1 MPVKNSILSK
11 MPLKSY
17 DVLIIGAGINGC
29 ASAWFLT
36 RAGLKVALCDREG
49 IAAGGSG
56 AAGAFISPKFSK
68 SGPLKEIMAAAHA
81 YALDFYAD
89 NFPRY
94 TLQRPLLHIAN
105 SPAESEKLASFK
117 AGTDLRFSEIPD
129 PLRSSLLPEARMSE
143 SIYLERG
150 AIVDAPGVCRAL
162 AQGADFY
169 VREVSTPRYEN
180 ALWHVGDLCGKHLVL
195 TTGAYPKVLP
205 SDSVKLRAI
214 WGHRIDIRSTTE
226 LSSIFHHFVSISP
239 TTREG
244 IIAIGAT
251 HDVHYDPFAGE
262 SYDVE
267 SGRRTLLEKASQT
280 LKLDNITI
288 VGDYTGLRSGTFDY
302 YPICGRLID
311 EDATLEK
318 TRIGGQKPEIRSCVT
333 TPNVWMLN
341 GSGGYGF
348 VLAPYLAR
356 KLSEAI
362 ASGREV
368 EPELSPGRF
377 LVRSL
382 KRQS

>member
-1 MPVKNSILSK
+1 MQLPTSK
-11 MPLKSY
+11 ISPY
-17 DVLIIGAGINGC
+17 DVLIVGAGINGC
-29 ASAWFLT
+29 TSACFLT
-36 RAGLKVALCDREG
+36 RAGLNVALIDREG

-68 SGPLKEIMAAAHA
+68 GGPLKEIMAAAHA
-81 YALDFYAD
+81 EALDFYAE

-117 AGTDLRFSEIPD
+117 AGTDLRFSEVPESI
-129 PLRSSLLPEARMSE
+129 RSYLLPEAQMSE
-143 SIYLERG
+143 SIYLERS
-150 AIVDAPGVCRAL
+150 AVVDAPGVCRAM
-162 AQGADFY
+162 AEGIDFFYTEAADPFY
-169 VREVSTPRYEN
+169 EKG
-180 ALWHVGDLCGKHLVL
+180 LWHVGNLRGSHLVL

-214 WGHRIDIRSTTE
+214 WGHRIDIRSTTD
-226 LSSIFHHFVSISP
+226 LPCILHHFVSISP

-262 SYDVE
+262 PYDVE
-267 SGRRTLLEKASQT
+267 SGRRTLLEKAAQT

-302 YPICGRLID
+302 YPICGRLVD
-311 EDATLEK
+311 EAATLEQA
-318 TRIGGQKPEIRSCVT
+318 RESGNKPDLDSCVFY
-333 TPNVWMLN
+333 PNVWMLN

-356 KLSEAI
+356 KLATAI
-362 ASGREV
+362 TGEGEM

>member
-1 MPVKNSILSK
+1 MRLPTSKIL
-11 MPLKSY
+11 PY
-17 DVLIIGAGINGC
+17 DVIIVGAGINGC

-36 RAGLKVALCDREG
+36 RAGLKVALIDREG

-68 SGPLKEIMAAAHA
+68 GGPLKEIMAAAHG
-81 YALDFYAD
+81 YALDFYAE
-89 NFPRY
+89 NFPGY

-117 AGTDLRFSEIPD
+117 AGTDLRFSEVSEF
-129 PLRSSLLPEARMSE
+129 LRSYLLPDVLENE
-143 SIYLERG
+143 SICLERG
-150 AIVDAPGVCRAL
+150 AVVDAPGICYAL

-169 VREVSTPRYEN
+169 VQEVGEPRYN
-180 ALWHVGDLCGKHLVL
+180 QGVWHVGDLRGKHLVL
-195 TTGAYPKVLP
+195 TTGAYPKLLP

-226 LSSIFHHFVSISP
+226 LPCIFHHFVSISP
-239 TTREG
+239 TTRDG

-251 HDVHYDPFAGE
+251 HDVHYDPFADE
-262 SYDVE
+262 PYDVE
-267 SGRRTLLEKASQT
+267 TGRSILLEKASKT
-280 LKLDNITI
+280 IKLEN
-288 VGDYTGLRSGTFDY
+288 VEVVRDYTGLRSGTFDY
-302 YPICGRLID
+302 YPICGRLIN
-311 EDATLEK
+311 EAATLEQ
-318 TRIGGQKPEIRSCVT
+318 TRKSGKKPGIDSCVSY
-333 TPNVWMLN
+333 PNVWMLN

-356 KLSEAI
+356 KLAEAI
-362 ASGREV
+362 TSEGSI

-377 LVRSL
+377 FVRTL